1 MRKLKE
7 IVIVIIAIASMICT
21 ASIIPANAITN
32 DKTVHVNYYLTD
44 DQENYI
50 NWDGERIDLEQRIL
64 VKEETYVN
72 LAQDSYVWGTTH
84 FTTSDGIQLYLS
96 VGMKKS

>member
-21 ASIIPANAITN
+21 ASIPANAITN
-32 DKTVHVNYYLTD
+32 DKTVHVNYCLTD

-72 LAQDSYVWGTTH
+72 LVRILMFGEQLILQC
-84 FTTSDGIQLYLS
+84 DGISSIFQ
-96 VGMKKS
+96 